1 MILPLKGINLPQIG
15 EDRVSLSLEKG
26 GDILIGKHGMIR
38 LNKCLQRLD
47 IGQLRRDKFR
57 KNHTKGRREEEK
69 KGEKERVRGR
79 GGGERE
85 REREGGRERVIL
97 CNYYTNL
104 SQWSTSSS

>member
-1 MILPLKGINLPQIG
+1 MLPLKGINLLQIG

-26 GDILIGKHGMIR
+26 GDMLIRKHGMIR

-47 IGQLRRDKFR
+47 IGELRRDKLR

-69 KGEKERVRGR
+69 KGVGKGKGR
-79 GGGERE
+79 ECRE
-85 REREGGRERVIL
+85 RERGERERVIL

-104 SQWSTSSS
+104 SQ